1 MSSVEAQQRTG
12 HPVNIR
18 SFIIGHYPIRGFL
31 VWGEGQTQAVF
42 VDPGGW
48 DDRIVQTIDFFGLT
62 VRAILLTHG
71 HWDHTGGLEEMMARL
86 RAPVYAHADDV
97 RLLNNPPDVALEGG
111 ETISCGTLEWQ
122 VLHVP
127 GHTAGSVAYAADGIV
142 FTGDTLFAGSIG
154 GTPNLAEYE
163 RERRAIR
170 ARLFPLGD
178 DTRAYPAHGPATLLG
193 IERRCNPFLR

>member
-1 MSSVEAQQRTG
+1 MRKTG
-12 HPVNIR
+12 HPINIR

-31 VWGEGQTQAVF
+31 AWGEGETQAVF

-48 DDRIVQTIDFFGLT
+48 DERIKQTIDAFGLT
-62 VRAILLTHG
+62 LRAILLTHG
-71 HWDHTGGLEEMMARL
+71 HWDHTGGLDEMIARL
-86 RAPVYAHADDV
+86 HAPVYVHADDV
-97 RLLNNPPDVALEGG
+97 RLLTNPPDVVLEGG
-111 ETISCGTLEWQ
+111 ETISRGALHWR

-170 ARLFPLGD
+170 EQLFPLGD
-178 DTRAYPAHGPATLLG
+178 ETRAYPAHGPATLLG